1 MKKLVFSLVAI
12 IALVGCGNYTG
23 ETVYE
28 NSNNDNSTNNSG
40 NDNGNG
46 GDTGSGD
53 SAPDLD
59 DSAYPAIPDYPEGAN
74 SLGILEVNCKDD
86 IIYYTLSYA
95 CFKTTVKLSTTAN
108 GKPTSSDENSKEGS
122 PRFVYFERGHYER
135 DGSSNGVELIGTV
148 TGGNPGGTYTAS
160 CAATN

>member
-1 MKKLVFSLVAI
+1 MKKLVFSLIAI
-12 IALVGCGNYTG
+12 IALVGCADYTG
-23 ETVYE
+23 DTVYE
-28 NSNNDNSTNNSG
+28 NSNNDTSVT
-40 NDNGNG
+40 DNGNS
-46 GDTGSGD
+46 GSGD
-53 SAPDLD
+53 NTPNLD
-59 DSAYPAIPDYPEGAN
+59 DSAYPAIPNYPEGAN
-74 SLGILEVNCKDD
+74 SVGALEVNCKDD

-95 CFKTTVKLSTTAN
+95 CFKTTVQLSTKAN
-108 GKPTSSDENSKEGS
+108 GKATSSDENSKEGS